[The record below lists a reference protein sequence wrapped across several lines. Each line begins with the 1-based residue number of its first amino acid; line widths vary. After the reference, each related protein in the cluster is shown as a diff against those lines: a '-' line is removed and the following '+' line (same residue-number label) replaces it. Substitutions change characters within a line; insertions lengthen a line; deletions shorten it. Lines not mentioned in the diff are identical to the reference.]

1 MTQIVEAHAPSPY
14 RAGARAVILAALVIQ
29 GAAGCSSRDGYEF
42 VRQAGESSARCEQ
55 EPTVAAQREC
65 EAHYQQ
71 SYEAYREQR
80 REALEED
87 DAD

>member
-1 MTQIVEAHAPSPY
+1 MTQIVDAHAPSPY
-14 RAGARAVILAALVIQ
+14 PAGARTVILAALVLL
-29 GAAGCSSRDGYEF
+29 GAAGCSSREGYEF

-55 EPTVAAQREC
+55 ERTVSAQREC

-71 SYEAYREQR
+71 SYEDYREQR
-80 REALEED
+80 REALDEG